1 MTRSHTWFLLLLGL
15 FTISCSQHYY
25 IKDTKT
31 SQIRIKPDS
40 LGVDSG
46 IWNLITPYKQKLDAQ
61 MNEVIAITESDLK
74 REQPEGNLNNLMAE
88 AILWYVTKNSEIKA
102 EVSALNYGGIRIP
115 FISKGNI
122 TVGKVYELMPFD
134 NMIEVLELK
143 GKDITALCDLMALNG
158 GWPVSGIRFHIE
170 NRKATNITINGN
182 PVVESSSYLLV
193 TSDFM
198 ANGGDKA
205 DMLKNAVKR
214 TSVNYKVR
222 DAIMDYLKNK
232 QSINLQKDGRI
243 SFTQP

>member
-1 MTRSHTWFLLLLGL
+1 
-15 FTISCSQHYY
+15 
-25 IKDTKT
+25 
-31 SQIRIKPDS
+31 
-40 LGVDSG
+40 
-46 IWNLITPYKQKLDAQ
+46 
-61 MNEVIAITESDLK
+61 MNEVIAVTESDLK

-102 EVSALNYGGIRIP
+102 EASALNYGGIRIP

-134 NMIEVLELK
+134 NMIEVVELR
-143 GKDITALCDLMALNG
+143 GKDIIALCELIALNG
-158 GWPVSGIRFHIE
+158 GWPVSGIRFTIE
-170 NRKATNITINGN
+170 NRKAANITINGN
-182 PVVESSSYLLV
+182 PVTEASTYQLV

-214 TSVNYKVR
+214 TPLNYKVR

-232 QSINLQKDGRI
+232 QSINLQTDGRI
-243 SFTQP
+243 SIAKP